1 MVNVKFADKQ
11 YFIINE
17 WNDLKT
23 SQRRGIHQSIF
34 EDKGSID
41 KTWFELYCD
50 VFLIV
55 LSVLSLPVKCLKRF
69 VQVDILLAC

>member
-1 MVNVKFADKQ
+1 MSNSQTNNILSF
-11 YFIINE
+11 NE

-23 SQRRGIHQSIF
+23 SQSRGTHKSIF

-41 KTWFELYCD
+41 KVWFEMYCG

-55 LSVLSLPVKCLKRF
+55 LSVLSLPG
-69 VQVDILLAC
+69 